1 MLVEFCDLSVRTPL
15 DPVLPLTSLMDR
27 LPGRLLFVVL
37 STFCGSRCGP
47 LIFVVVIR
55 MFRLYWCYAALGSAS
70 CYDICGVD
78 FVYMKLFVVRSCYL
92 CVLFMCQ
99 TRECRPNEGAP

>member
-1 MLVEFCDLSVRTPL
+1 MFAV
-15 DPVLPLTSLMDR
+15 
-27 LPGRLLFVVL
+27 
-37 STFCGSRCGP
+37 CGSEQFLRIP
-47 LIFVVVIR
+47 MWILDLFVVVIL

-70 CYDICGVD
+70 CYDVGGVD
-78 FVYMKLFVVRSCYL
+78 LVCMKLFVVRSCYL